1 MREGQ
6 AKQEQEFPFN
16 VHIYSHSIAGKTIN
30 EARFYNW
37 LVEGSTRG
45 LTAHA
50 GARRPIHGRG
60 AGLRRSA
67 QKSSALQ

>member
-16 VHIYSHSIAGKTIN
+16 VHIYSHSIAGKTIS

-45 LTAHA
+45 VTLFLVAVETD
-50 GARRPIHGRG
+50 
-60 AGLRRSA
+60 
-67 QKSSALQ
+67 ALISTQT